1 MPNVKSRDLVAT
13 DDTFGTKM
21 INHEKATMVKMFA
34 EVSLYMYNIIY
45 ITFVVCTAIMFILA
59 YLLSCT
65 VLASLVME
73 ENFMNFGDICENKIV
88 KRKPLHGIVS

>member
-1 MPNVKSRDLVAT
+1 MAVSSSEGTLESRDLVAT

-34 EVSLYMYNIIY
+34 EVGLYMYNNIY
-45 ITFVVCTAIMFILA
+45 ITFVVCTATVFVLA

-65 VLASLVME
+65 VLAPLVMK
-73 ENFMNFGDICENKIV
+73 ENFMNFVKI
-88 KRKPLHGIVS
+88 KL